1 MSCFVAWFSQVTE
14 PLPSDYVQVKF
25 ERDVVSIVETNVD
38 DVTGEILGR
47 TIERLMDE
55 GALDAT
61 VTSFLG
67 KKGRVGQTV
76 RVVCPK
82 GSAEKFGQILVEE
95 TGTFGVK
102 TTDWTRL
109 IVPRKV
115 VSISV
120 TIGNFAGDVLVKAS
134 KTGMGWRV
142 KPELEQAKKISDS
155 QKIPL
160 RHVIE
165 IISRRAAEQL
175 DSH

>member
-1 MSCFVAWFSQVTE
+1 MSKPLSPGSFSIN
-14 PLPSDYVQVKF
+14 F

-61 VTSFLG
+61 VTSYFG
-67 KKGRVGQTV
+67 KKGRIGQTV
-76 RVVCPK
+76 RVVCPR
-82 GSAEKFGQILVEE
+82 GSAEKFGQILVDE
-95 TGTFGVK
+95 TGTLGVK
-102 TTDWTRL
+102 TTEWTRL

-120 TIGNFAGDVLVKAS
+120 KVGNFHGEVNVKVSKAGS
-134 KTGMGWRV
+134 GWRV

-155 QKIPL
+155 EKIPL
-160 RHVIE
+160 RQVME
-165 IISRRAAEQL
+165 IISSETAAQL
-175 DSH
+175 DNY